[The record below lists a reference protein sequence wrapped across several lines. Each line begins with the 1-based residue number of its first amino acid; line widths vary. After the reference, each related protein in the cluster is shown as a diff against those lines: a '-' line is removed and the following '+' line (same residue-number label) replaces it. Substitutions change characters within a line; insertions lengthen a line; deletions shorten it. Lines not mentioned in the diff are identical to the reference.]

1 MHTYYFLNTLKHSEI
16 FKSDNIPSYE
26 SFVLGKKGENKVQI
40 QRSIRVRVK
49 SLQSCLTLC
58 DSMDRTPPGSSVH
71 GTLSRQEYWGGLP
84 HPPPGDLLDPGI
96 EPAPPALAG
105 ESFTTST
112 TWEALIHITH

>member
-58 DSMDRTPPGSSVH
+58 DSMDYSPPGPSVH
-71 GTLSRQEYWGGLP
+71 KIFQARILEWVAMLSSRGSS
-84 HPPPGDLLDPGI
+84 PPGD
-96 EPAPPALAG
+96 
-105 ESFTTST
+105 
-112 TWEALIHITH
+112 